1 MSGEE
6 LRAAAIQGKH
16 DRIHTILKDRANTC
30 SADQYGLTPL
40 MYACWNGHVECVKFL
55 VSNPMG
61 VDADG
66 KKRSCVNMVSCKGY
80 TALHLTALDCPEK
93 NVKEIATVLLMM
105 GCDPTIKCRDGL
117 TAHDIALK
125 LSNSAVLRAYK
136 EWNEQD
142 HNMDVRMLLD
152 DTRRQL
158 KAKYTF
164 NINLRMTVD
173 PIDVNFNMPGF
184 IYEPQ
189 RQGYIPEELK
199 IYENHISGLIDEG
212 FYYKEGTES
221 LRCLNFAQQQADVS
235 QNRRAELLS
244 RGDSTWTKPDV
255 KDPRYIPAK
264 RRRGRRGNH
273 TLNKPTPENNTD
285 SQDGD
290 TTSTAPSA
298 TPATNAAVSADK

>member
-189 RQGYIPEELK
+189 RQGYIPEGEVEICMCCQSL
-199 IYENHISGLIDEG
+199 GVLLIVCCA
-212 FYYKEGTES
+212 YWS
-221 LRCLNFAQQQADVS
+221 LLFCFAA
-235 QNRRAELLS
+235 
-244 RGDSTWTKPDV
+244 
-255 KDPRYIPAK
+255 
-264 RRRGRRGNH
+264 
-273 TLNKPTPENNTD
+273 
-285 SQDGD
+285 
-290 TTSTAPSA
+290 TSTKHVYCHSMHCAHMFYKYCRIK
-298 TPATNAAVSADK
+298 NI